1 MSATTVPVVPELT
14 GDFTTGQLP
23 KIAPG
28 AVTVTIAR
36 TVTPE
41 SRDDF
46 DRWCDEMVELVR
58 RAPGC
63 LGATTLAPSRDGEAH
78 HMVFRFIDAVH
89 LRRWERS
96 PERHALLERIDE
108 MVVSE
113 RVTVTPGEEAFFVAL
128 GEVGKRRT
136 RVGAFVADLA
146 WVYPLALVL
155 SVLLAPAFAQLDV
168 LWRVLILST
177 VSGLASKAALFPVR
191 RWVRRRRM
199 LPQNSAVR

>member
-1 MSATTVPVVPELT
+1 MPELT

-36 TVTPE
+36 TVKAE
-41 SRDDF
+41 CRQEF
-46 DRWCDEMVELVR
+46 DTWCDDMVALVR
-58 RAPGC
+58 AAPGC

-96 PERHALLERIDE
+96 PARLSLLERIDD
-108 MVVSE
+108 MVLAE
-113 RVTVTPGEEAFFVAL
+113 RVTVTPGEDAFFDAL

-136 RVGAFVADLA
+136 RLGRFVSDLA
-146 WVYPLALVL
+146 WIYPLALTV
-155 SVLLAPAFAQLDV
+155 SVLLAPAFAQLDI
-168 LWRVLILST
+168 LWRVLVST
-177 VSGLASKAALFPVR
+177 TVMGLASTAALHPIR

>member
-1 MSATTVPVVPELT
+1 VPELT

-36 TVTPE
+36 TVKPE
-41 SRDDF
+41 CRDEF

-58 RAPGC
+58 AAPGC

-96 PERHALLERIDE
+96 PARLALLERIDD
-108 MVVSE
+108 MVLAE
-113 RVTVTPGEEAFFVAL
+113 RVTVTPGEDAFFWAL
-128 GEVGKRRT
+128 GEVGKRKT
-136 RVGAFVADLA
+136 RLGRFVSDLA
-146 WVYPLALVL
+146 WIYPLALTV
-155 SVLLAPAFAQLDV
+155 SVLLAPAFAQLDI
-168 LWRVLILST
+168 LWRVLVSST
-177 VSGLASKAALFPVR
+177 VMGLASKAALNPIR

>member
-1 MSATTVPVVPELT
+1 MPELT

-36 TVTPE
+36 TVSPE
-41 SRDDF
+41 HRGAF
-46 DRWCDEMVELVR
+46 DSWCNEMVALVQN
-58 RAPGC
+58 APGC

-78 HMVFRFIDAVH
+78 HMVFRFVDAVH

-96 PERHALLERIDE
+96 PARLTLLERIDE

-113 RVTVTPGEEAFFVAL
+113 RVTVTPGEDAFFAAL
-128 GEVGKRRT
+128 GDVGKRRT
-136 RVGAFVADLA
+136 RLGAFAADLA
-146 WVYPLALVL
+146 WVYPLALATA
-155 SVLLAPAFAQLDV
+155 VLLAPAFARLDV
-168 LWRVLILST
+168 LWRVLILTT
-177 VSGLASKAALFPVR
+177 VSALASKAALLPVR
-191 RWVRRRRM
+191 RWIRRRRM

>member
-1 MSATTVPVVPELT
+1 MPELT

-36 TVTPE
+36 TVKAE
-41 SRDDF
+41 CRQEF
-46 DRWCDEMVELVR
+46 DSWCDDMVALVR
-58 RAPGC
+58 AAPGC

-96 PERHALLERIDE
+96 PARLSLLERIDD
-108 MVVSE
+108 MVLAE
-113 RVTVTPGEEAFFVAL
+113 RVTVTPGEDAFFDAL

-136 RVGAFVADLA
+136 RLGRFVSDLA
-146 WVYPLALVL
+146 WIYPLALTV
-155 SVLLAPAFAQLDV
+155 SVLLAPAFAQLDI
-168 LWRVLILST
+168 LWRVLVST
-177 VSGLASKAALFPVR
+177 TVMGLASTAALHPIR

>member
-1 MSATTVPVVPELT
+1 VPELT

-36 TVTPE
+36 TVKPE
-41 SRDDF
+41 CRQDF
-46 DRWCDEMVELVR
+46 DNWCDEMVTLVR
-58 RAPGC
+58 AAPGC

-96 PERHALLERIDE
+96 PARLSLLERIDD
-108 MVVSE
+108 MVLAE
-113 RVTVTPGEEAFFVAL
+113 RVTVTPGEDAFFDAL

-136 RVGAFVADLA
+136 RLGRFVSDLA
-146 WVYPLALVL
+146 WIYPLALTV
-155 SVLLAPAFAQLDV
+155 SVLLAPAFAQLDI
-168 LWRVLILST
+168 LWRVLVSST
-177 VSGLASKAALFPVR
+177 VMGLASKAALNPIR